1 MTTPEPFPT
10 GFKCETCG
18 KFHEFGKYVAA
29 HWRTILKHKCDRCD
43 AEHTVICGSAKLR
56 KRGVI
61 PTCGTCSLWRIDD
74 AKDKAAER
82 AEVLQD
88 RAAQVVAPVIDRTPP
103 KIEAIKTR
111 EVWRFEIT
119 DPAAIPREYLLVD
132 ETKLRKVVGA
142 MKGDT
147 RIPGVRVYAEKQ
159 LAAGAA

>member
-74 AKDKAAER
+74 AKDKAGR
-82 AEVLQD
+82 VRRD
-88 RAAQVVAPVIDRTPP
+88 RHARCDWKST
-103 KIEAIKTR
+103 
-111 EVWRFEIT
+111 EVW
-119 DPAAIPREYLLVD
+119 PASVQTLFHKRPVPHFMGYKEGENCPCHQKRSPAP
-132 ETKLRKVVGA
+132 
-142 MKGDT
+142 KGD
-147 RIPGVRVYAEKQ
+147 KS
-159 LAAGAA
+159 